1 MYPAAIC
8 HYDRA
13 PDLYPC
19 HPYFISAMKNILMRV
34 LPAVFTLLTV
44 AAQAELP
51 ERVGWVEMVRINPGK
66 MLFVAKLDTG
76 SKSAS
81 INAHNIEYFE
91 KDGQPWV
98 RFDVVNR
105 LKRSMT
111 LELPQV
117 WEVIIKGHEGEK
129 VPRPVVMLGICMG
142 KTYTET
148 LVSLV
153 DRTGFL
159 YPLLVGRNYL
169 GGRFAVD
176 PAQKFTAKPKCDET
190 LRR

>member
-1 MYPAAIC
+1 MASA
-8 HYDRA
+8 DL
-13 PDLYPC
+13 PD
-19 HPYFISAMKNILMRV
+19 
-34 LPAVFTLLTV
+34 
-44 AAQAELP
+44 
-51 ERVGWVEMVRINPGK
+51 RVGWVEMVRINPGK

-81 INAHNIEYFE
+81 INAHNIEYFD

-98 RFDVVNR
+98 RFEVINR
-105 LKRSMT
+105 LKRTMT

-117 WEVIIKGHEGEK
+117 REVIIKGYEGEK
-129 VPRPVVMLGICMG
+129 NQRPVVMLGICMG

-159 YPLLVGRNYL
+159 YPLLVGRNYM

-176 PAQKFTAKPKCDET
+176 PAQKFTTKPRCDET
-190 LRR
+190 RRK

>member
-1 MYPAAIC
+1 MIAPLIQTPFYMIIISTMKHILLWILPAIC
-8 HYDRA
+8 A
-13 PDLYPC
+13 
-19 HPYFISAMKNILMRV
+19 
-34 LPAVFTLLTV
+34 LTCMT
-44 AAQAELP
+44 ASAELP
-51 ERVGWVEMVRINPGK
+51 DSVGWVEMVRINPGR
-66 MLFVAKLDTG
+66 MLIVAKLDTG

-98 RFDVVNR
+98 RFEVINR

-117 WEVIIKGHEGEK
+117 REVIIKGYKGEK
-129 VPRPVVMLGICMG
+129 NKRPVVMLGICMG

-176 PAQKFTAKPKCDET
+176 PAYKFTAKPRCEET
-190 LRR
+190 RRR

>member
-1 MYPAAIC
+1 
-8 HYDRA
+8 
-13 PDLYPC
+13 
-19 HPYFISAMKNILMRV
+19 MKNVLLRV
-34 LPAVFTLLTV
+34 LPALCCCLV
-44 AAQAELP
+44 ATAQADLP

-98 RFDVVNR
+98 RFEVINR

-117 WEVIIKGHEGEK
+117 REIIIKEHEGLK
-129 VPRPVVMLGICMG
+129 NQRPVVMLGICLG
-142 KTYTET
+142 TYYAET
-148 LVSLV
+148 PVSLV

-169 GGRFAVD
+169 SAHFAVD
-176 PAQKFTAKPKCDET
+176 PAGKFTTKPTCEET
-190 LRR
+190 RRP

>member
-1 MYPAAIC
+1 MYLAAVC
-8 HYDRA
+8 HYDRT

-19 HPYFISAMKNILMRV
+19 HPYITGAMKLFLMRV
-34 LPAVFTLLTV
+34 LPAICTLLP
-44 AAQAELP
+44 AAVNADLP

-81 INAHNIEYFE
+81 INAHNIEYFD

-98 RFDVVNR
+98 RFEVINR
-105 LKRSMT
+105 LKRTMT

-117 WEVIIKGHEGEK
+117 REVIIKGYEGERDQ
-129 VPRPVVMLGICMG
+129 RPVVMLGICMG

-176 PAQKFTAKPKCDET
+176 PAQKFTAKPRCDET
-190 LRR
+190 RRS

>member
-1 MYPAAIC
+1 
-8 HYDRA
+8 
-13 PDLYPC
+13 
-19 HPYFISAMKNILMRV
+19 MKNFLRRV
-34 LPAVFTLLTV
+34 LPAICALIPGLVH
-44 AAQAELP
+44 AELP
-51 ERVGWVEMVRINPGK
+51 QRVGWVEMVRINPGK

-81 INAHNIEYFE
+81 INAHNIEFFE

-105 LKRSMT
+105 LQRSMT

-129 VPRPVVMLGICMG
+129 EQRPVVMLGICMG
-142 KTYTET
+142 NTYTET
-148 LVSLV
+148 MVSLV

-176 PAQKFTAKPKCDET
+176 AAQKFTAKPKCDET
-190 LRR
+190 RRQ